1 MADTKQDTPPPDVGF
16 VAPPLTSSRGWRRVL
31 TWPGRYIHT
40 GRNWFRRGLR
50 YLLVA
55 FLVMLGPVAYSF
67 TGAMVAPGSAPLSA
81 RAVEWLSNHGFRS
94 MVVWAEA
101 LYLNSHKPKVGG
113 EPSGGIPTIAGPA
126 TTASGAGVPP
136 TTAPPTP
143 GISPKPVKLVIDHLP
158 KPPDVVPIVQHPLPH
173 EGVWQPYGREV
184 GGIPAMY
191 AAFFRPDRI
200 HTSLVAGVVW
210 MDQKLLRARLVPG
223 VQDPGGNGWSWFGE
237 VPRAARPALVAAF
250 NSGFYLR
257 DSLGGFYA
265 DGQYAAPLRDGA
277 ASLVIDRNGVADVGK
292 WGRDFHM
299 GPNVESVRQNLSLI
313 VDGGKPVPNLSAD
326 NSNLWG
332 ATYGN
337 TVLAWRSAVGVTR
350 DGALLF
356 GASDGLSSISLANIM
371 IRAGAVRAMEMDI
384 NHTWVSFE
392 QYTPDRS
399 NPDGAV
405 AKSLLSG
412 MWPHPQR
419 YLHLDERDFVAML
432 ARSAAALPKV
442 PASSIP

>member
-1 MADTKQDTPPPDVGF
+1 MADTKQASEHPAVPEDPF
-16 VAPPLTSSRGWRRVL
+16 VPRHAAPPGRARRSV

-55 FLVMLGPVAYSF
+55 FLVMLVPVTYSF
-67 TGAMVAPGSAPLSA
+67 TAAMVGPGSAPLSA

-94 MVVWAEA
+94 LVIWAETV
-101 LYLNSHKPKVGG
+101 YLDSHQPKVGG
-113 EPSGGIPTIAGPA
+113 EPSGGIPTVGGPA
-126 TTASGAGVPP
+126 TTRPPITRPTSG
-136 TTAPPTP
+136 P
-143 GISPKPVKLVIDHLP
+143 GHSPKPPKLVIDHLP
-158 KPPDVVPIVQHPLPH
+158 KPPDVVPIVPHPLPH
-173 EGVWQPYGREV
+173 EGQWQAYGRRID
-184 GGIPAMY
+184 GLPTMY
-191 AAFFRPDRI
+191 ASFFRPDKI

-223 VQDPGGNGWSWFGE
+223 IQDPGGPGWSWQGE
-237 VPRAARPALVAAF
+237 VPASARKALVAAF

-257 DSLGGFYA
+257 DSHGGFFA
-265 DGQYAAPLRDGA
+265 DGKTVNHLLDGS
-277 ASLVIDRNGVADVGK
+277 ASLVIHTDGTGDVGK

-299 GPNVESVRQNLSLI
+299 GPNIESVRQNLSLI
-313 VDGGKPVPNLSAD
+313 VDHGRPAPNLSAD
-326 NSNLWG
+326 NSDLWG

-356 GASDGLSSISLANIM
+356 GASDGLSSVTLANIM

-384 NHTWVSFE
+384 NHVWVTFE
-392 QYTPDRS
+392 QFTPDAH
-399 NPDGAV
+399 NADGTV
-405 AKSLLSG
+405 AKNFLPG

-419 YLHLDERDFVAML
+419 YLHPDERDFVAML
-432 ARSAAALPKV
+432 ARPASALHKV
-442 PASSIP
+442 PASSIG